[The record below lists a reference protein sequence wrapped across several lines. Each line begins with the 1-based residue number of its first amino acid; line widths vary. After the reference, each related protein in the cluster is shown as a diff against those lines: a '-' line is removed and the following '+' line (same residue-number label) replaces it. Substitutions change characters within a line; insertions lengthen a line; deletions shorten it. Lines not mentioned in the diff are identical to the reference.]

1 MGDSTD
7 MGDDIDMD
15 DDTGFGDDTGMG
27 VGPDMC
33 DDPGHSAGMGDG
45 TAGMMD
51 MGDNTAMGNDTVLGD
66 DSVGMASAGVV
77 DNGAGSFEFTGRSP
91 GLSMLDLAT

>member
-1 MGDSTD
+1 
-7 MGDDIDMD
+7 
-15 DDTGFGDDTGMG
+15 
-27 VGPDMC
+27 MC
-33 DDPGHSAGMGDG
+33 DDPGHSAGMDDS

-51 MGDNTAMGNDTVLGD
+51 MGDNMAMGSDTVLGD
-66 DSVGMASAGVV
+66 DSVGMVSAGVV